1 MPAEPQDTAASSY
14 GAGQGDGANS
24 VLGKARL
31 ILECFAIDD
40 VNLSLTEISRRT
52 GISKPS
58 VHRLNQE
65 LLDWGML
72 ERSGQE
78 YRLGLRAFELGAR
91 VPRFRVLRDAV
102 RPYMES
108 LSRATKETVHLA
120 VLDGL
125 DVLYLEKIVGSPQAT
140 RPSRIAGR
148 MPLHATATGKVLL
161 AHADASLVESV
172 VARGLERVTPMTV
185 SVPQLLRDQLVRIRA
200 DGYATE
206 FEEVTVGYCSVAV
219 PVVGPTGLV
228 LASLSITA
236 PTFRADARQFA
247 AALTA
252 VSRKVAIDRSV
263 N

>member
-1 MPAEPQDTAASSY
+1 MPEGAAGRRY
-14 GAGQGDGANS
+14 GAGQGQGANS

-31 ILECFAIDD
+31 ILECFEIDD

-65 LLDWGML
+65 LLEWGML

-78 YRLGLRAFELGAR
+78 YRLGLRAFELGSR

-108 LSRATKETVHLA
+108 ISFATRETVHLA

-125 DVLYLEKIVGSPQAT
+125 DVLYLEKIVGTPQAA

-161 AHADASLVESV
+161 AFGSSTLLESV
-172 VARGLERVTPMTV
+172 LARGLERVTPVTV
-185 SVPQLLRDQLVRIRA
+185 VAPQLLAEQLVKAREN
-200 DGYATE
+200 GYASE
-206 FEEVTVGYCSVAV
+206 FEELTVGYCSVAV
-219 PVVGPTGLV
+219 PVFGPTGML
-228 LASLSITA
+228 LAALSITA
-236 PTFRADARQFA
+236 PTFRADVAKFA
-247 AALTA
+247 ASLTA
-252 VSRKVAIDRSV
+252 VSRKVALDRSV

>member
-1 MPAEPQDTAASSY
+1 MPPADEGNAY
-14 GAGQGDGANS
+14 GAGQGSGANS

-31 ILECFAIDD
+31 ILECFELDD
-40 VNLSLTEISRRT
+40 VDLSLTEISRRT

-65 LLDWGML
+65 LLEWGML

-78 YRLGLRAFELGAR
+78 YRLGLRAFELGSR

-108 LSRATKETVHLA
+108 LCFTTKETVHLA
-120 VLDGL
+120 VQDGL
-125 DVLYLEKIVGSPQAT
+125 EVLYLEKIVGTPQAT
-140 RPSRIAGR
+140 KPSRIAGR

-161 AHADASLVESV
+161 AFGPPSLLESV
-172 VARGLERVTPMTV
+172 LAVGLARVTPTTLA
-185 SVPQLLRDQLVRIRA
+185 VPQLLRDQLVKARE

-206 FEEVTVGYCSVAV
+206 FEELTVGYCSVAV
-219 PVVGPTGLV
+219 PVFGPTGML

-236 PTFRADARQFA
+236 PTFRADVPRFA
-247 AALTA
+247 TALTA
-252 VSRKVAIDRSV
+252 VSHKVALDRSV

>member
-1 MPAEPQDTAASSY
+1 VPAGASSSSY

-31 ILECFAIDD
+31 ILECFGVDD
-40 VNLSLTEISRRT
+40 VGLSLTEISRRT

-65 LLDWGML
+65 LLEWGML

-78 YRLGLRAFELGAR
+78 YRLGLRAFELGSR

-102 RPYMES
+102 RTHMES
-108 LSRATKETVHLA
+108 LCHSTKETVHLA

-125 DVLYLEKIVGSPQAT
+125 EVLYLEKVVATPQAT
-140 RPSRIAGR
+140 KPSRIAGR
-148 MPLHATATGKVLL
+148 MPLHATATGKVFLAFGPPALL
-161 AHADASLVESV
+161 DSV
-172 VARGLERVTPMTV
+172 LAGGLTRVTPTTV
-185 SVPQLLRDQLVRIRA
+185 AVPQLLSEQLTKARE

-206 FEEVTVGYCSVAV
+206 FEELTVGYCSVAV
-219 PVVGPTGLV
+219 PIVGPTGLV
-228 LASLSITA
+228 LASLAITA
-236 PTFRADARQFA
+236 PTFRADISQFA

>member
-1 MPAEPQDTAASSY
+1 MRSY
-14 GAGQGDGANS
+14 GSGQGAGANS

-40 VNLSLTEISRRT
+40 VDLSLTEISRRT

-65 LLDWGML
+65 LLEWGML

-78 YRLGLRAFELGAR
+78 YRLGMRAFELGSR
-91 VPRFRVLRDAV
+91 VPRLRVLRDAV

-108 LSRATKETVHLA
+108 LCFSVKESVHLA

-125 DVLYLEKIVGSPQAT
+125 EVLYLEKVAATPQAA

-148 MPLHATATGKVLL
+148 MPLHSTATGKVLL
-161 AHADASLVESV
+161 AYSPPSV
-172 VARGLERVTPMTV
+172 LEAVLERGLHRVTPVTV
-185 SVPQLLRDQLVRIRA
+185 VLPQVLGAQLARVRDE
-200 DGYATE
+200 GYATE
-206 FEEVTVGYCSVAV
+206 HEETTAGYCSVAV
-219 PVVGPTGLV
+219 PVFGSTGLL
-228 LASLSITA
+228 LASLSIAA
-236 PTFRADARQFA
+236 PTFRSDVARFA
-247 AALTA
+247 TALTA
-252 VSRKVAIDRSV
+252 VSRKVSVDRSI